1 MVISQIKSIYRDEN
15 DLLRTVIKRIY
26 EQWDP
31 ERKQWHLKK
40 IEYIFE
46 DPEYPIPSDTPEIS
60 VETRHGWLIPPEWEF
75 ITEAWEY
82 TRQAV
87 DSEHSG
93 DTYDHEGEVEN
104 IRYE

>member
-1 MVISQIKSIYRDEN
+1 MVISEIRALYQDEN

-31 ERKQWHLKK
+31 EHKQWHLKK

-46 DPEYPIPSDTPEIS
+46 DPEFLVPSDTIEVA

-75 ITEAWEY
+75 VTEAWEY

-87 DSEHSG
+87 NSERRGH
-93 DTYDHEGEVEN
+93 TYDHDSEVEI
-104 IRYE
+104 IR